1 MPHRRRTPEED
12 FLYRL
17 FVAFFLIAL
26 LKSLGLVLA
35 FFIFLPFIRKIL
47 LETTVPKKPAPP
59 KERIPPK
66 TKTPDMKD
74 FLARG
79 LKVEVPENL
88 IPGAT
93 VLLKVGFRNTSKRP
107 VDVEIDLGGFSGI
120 GRISHRRI
128 HLSVGPNEGRH
139 VFVEFIPTKEGSF
152 SVPIN
157 VRSGTVRIR
166 KDVALTVKAAGKPVS
181 PEEESAKGTFGTL
194 DELFSRYR
202 SVELIGSGGFGRVYR
217 AVRGDGS
224 VVALKVPH
232 SLNERTGKVFL
243 REISVWF
250 SLRHRNIVRL
260 YDANLYPYPYIE
272 MEYCDGSL
280 ENLNVPLNWEQAG
293 RIAFDVT
300 EGLKY
305 AHSKGIIHR
314 DLKPSNILLK
324 GRTPKI
330 SDWGLAKLLTETSTN
345 SSAFT
350 PYYAAPEQIS
360 KARFGPTDER
370 TDVWQLGVLLYWLTT
385 GRLPFEGEDFIEVV
399 EKITMEEPV
408 PPSEIHPESKPL
420 EPVIMRCLAKRKEER
435 YQSVAELQRDLAGL
449 LGRKYSRELEQSTD
463 FSRSAY
469 YTGELA
475 LLNLKL
481 GNTAEALRYL
491 IELKKYAGNHKKEL
505 EQLISQLKLAIEEGV
520 ELGDDAITRVEILVN
535 EILAGGNLGEVHL

>member
-1 MPHRRRTPEED
+1 MAHRRRTPEED

-17 FVAFFLIAL
+17 FVAFFLITL
-26 LKSLGLVLA
+26 LKSFGLVLA
-35 FFIFLPFIRKIL
+35 FFVFLPFIRRIL
-47 LETTVPKKPAPP
+47 LETSAPKKPVPTR
-59 KERIPPK
+59 ERTPPK
-66 TKTPDMKD
+66 TRTPDMGD

-79 LKVEVPENL
+79 LVVEVPENL
-88 IPGAT
+88 LPGAT
-93 VLLKVGFRNTSKRP
+93 ALLKVGFRNTSKRP
-107 VDVEIDLGGFSGI
+107 VDVEIDLSGFSRVGK
-120 GRISHRRI
+120 ISRRGVR
-128 HLSVGPNEGRH
+128 LSVGPNEGKH
-139 VFVEFIPTKEGSF
+139 VFVEFIPAREGSF
-152 SVPIN
+152 SVPVS
-157 VRSGTVRIR
+157 VRSGSVRIR
-166 KDVALTVKAAGKPVS
+166 KDVTLTVKAAGKPIP
-181 PEEESAKGTFGTL
+181 PEKESIKRTFGTL

-217 AVRGDGS
+217 AVRQDGG

-232 SLNERTGKVFL
+232 SLNERTGKTFL
-243 REISVWF
+243 REISAWL
-250 SLRHRNIVRL
+250 SLRHRNIVEL

-293 RIAFDVT
+293 RIAFDIA

-305 AHSKGIIHR
+305 AHSKGIVHR

-330 SDWGLAKLLTETSTN
+330 SDWGLAKLMTETSTT
-345 SSAFT
+345 SSTFT

-360 KARFGPTDER
+360 RSRFGPTDER

-385 GRLPFEGEDFIEVV
+385 GRLPFEGEDFIEVAG
-399 EKITMEEPV
+399 KITMEEPAR
-408 PPSEIHPESKPL
+408 PSEINPNSKPL

-469 YTGELA
+469 YAGELA

-491 IELKKYAGNHKKEL
+491 IELRRYAGNHQKEL
-505 EQLISQLKLAIEEGV
+505 EGLISQLKLAAEEGV
-520 ELGDDAITRVEILVN
+520 KLRDDAIARVEILVN
-535 EILAGGNLGEVHL
+535 EIMAGGN